1 MKEQIIFVTN
11 HTPIEIT
18 LLGRVIGARA
28 VNQQVSVHNFQY
40 FLNALEQAYPNG
52 ELSVRASLEEA
63 QQSED
68 GTDDPA
74 SISALG
80 LTTSVEKALVT
91 SGVTTLDQL
100 TAMTAKDV
108 VKVKGIAAAGVQEI
122 EKQLAAK
129 NLTLKEANNE

>member
-74 SISALG
+74 SISTLG

-122 EKQLAAK
+122 EKQLAAN

>member
-1 MKEQIIFVTN
+1 MKEQTIFITN
-11 HTPIEIT
+11 RTPIEIT

-28 VNQQVSVHNFQY
+28 IDQQVSVHNVQY

-52 ELSVRASLEEA
+52 ELTVREALEEE
-63 QQSED
+63 QQNEEC
-68 GTDDPA
+68 TDEPT
-74 SISALG
+74 SISTLG

-122 EKQLAAK
+122 EKQLAAN

>member
-28 VNQQVSVHNFQY
+28 INQQVSVHNFQY

-68 GTDDPA
+68 SADEPV
-74 SISALG
+74 SISTLG

-122 EKQLAAK
+122 EKQLAAN